1 MDSSKPLIKSSSLRF
16 STPNGKEKKKNSSQ
30 INEIHFDVDYQRLSN
45 SLTDIDPE
53 EYLDNFNPT
62 PTNHSLKFVSISEK
76 KFPVECEQNINHSH
90 SGESEKTIVTP
101 SSRSSYFRRTFGPI
115 KNDSLRVAIITLI
128 STSLGTG
135 LLIIPQA
142 FANYGLVLAIIV
154 ITLAAMNIRFS
165 LKLLSIL
172 CQRVILF
179 CCLLK
184 NSIELESFIAI
195 QWKEFQALDQKISL
209 TG

>member
-76 KFPVECEQNINHSH
+76 KFPVECE
-90 SGESEKTIVTP
+90 
-101 SSRSSYFRRTFGPI
+101 
-115 KNDSLRVAIITLI
+115 
-128 STSLGTG
+128 
-135 LLIIPQA
+135 
-142 FANYGLVLAIIV
+142 
-154 ITLAAMNIRFS
+154 
-165 LKLLSIL
+165 
-172 CQRVILF
+172 
-179 CCLLK
+179 
-184 NSIELESFIAI
+184 
-195 QWKEFQALDQKISL
+195 
-209 TG
+209 